1 MIEGPV
7 LVTGGAGYIGSV
19 LVRQL
24 LRKVLEVRVADS
36 LRSGGES
43 LLELIE
49 EKNFHFHKVDVRDRS
64 QMVDI
69 MKGCRSVVHLAAIV
83 GDPACKNEPE
93 LAVDTNVSASK
104 RLYEIANEAKCG
116 RFVFA
121 STCSN
126 YGKMPDPDLFMTEE
140 SPLSPVSLYAET
152 KVDFEKYLLGQSKD
166 NTCKPTCL
174 RFSTVYG
181 HSPRIRFDLTVN
193 EFTKDLFLGRELEV
207 YGEQFW
213 RPYGH
218 VTDLARS
225 IVLVLESPPEKV
237 AHEVFNVGDTGENYT
252 KNMLVEEIRKVI
264 PGTKVKYVRK
274 QEDPRDYKVGFEKIR
289 SKLGF
294 RISKRVPDGIS
305 EVVEVLRMGL
315 LSNPDD
321 RKYYN
326 S

>member
-24 LRKVLEVRVADS
+24 LRKGVEVQVADS

-49 EKNFHFHKVDVRDRS
+49 DKNFRFYRVDVRNRS
-64 QMVDI
+64 EMVDI
-69 MKGCRSVVHLAAIV
+69 MNGCRSVVHLAAIV
-83 GDPACKNEPE
+83 GDPACKKEPE
-93 LAVDTNVSASK
+93 LAVDTNVNGSK
-104 RLYEIANEAKCG
+104 RLYETANEMKCG

-126 YGKMPDPDLFMTEE
+126 YGKMSDPSLYMTEE
-140 SPLSPVSLYAET
+140 SPLAPVSLYAET
-152 KVDFEKYLLGQSKD
+152 KVEFEKYLLGQSRE
-166 NTCKPTCL
+166 NPCKPTCL

-193 EFTKDLFLGRELEV
+193 EFSKDMYLGRELEV

-213 RPYGH
+213 RPYCH
-218 VTDLARS
+218 VADLARS
-225 IVLVLESPPEKV
+225 IVLVLQSPPEKV
-237 AHEVFNVGDTGENYT
+237 GYEVFNVGDTAENYT
-252 KNMLVEEIRKVI
+252 KKMLVEEIRKKI
-264 PGTKVKYVRK
+264 PDAKVKYVPK
-274 QEDPRDYKVGFEKIR
+274 NEDPRDYKVGFEKIR
-289 SKLGF
+289 SCLGF

-305 EVVEVLRMGL
+305 EVIRVLRMGL
-315 LSNPDD
+315 LSDPDD